1 MEQPP
6 KETLRQKDHS
16 ARAIWREAPSA
27 PTEGEFR
34 VHAPEQLSGPETD
47 WGQQCQGRTLL
58 TNVSRIG
65 HATHR
70 HYR

>member
-27 PTEGEFR
+27 PTEGN
-34 VHAPEQLSGPETD
+34 SGYTRRSSSQVPR
-47 WGQQCQGRTLL
+47 Q
-58 TNVSRIG
+58 IG
-65 HATHR
+65 GSNAKGER
-70 HYR
+70 C

>member
-34 VHAPEQLSGPETD
+34 VHAPE
-47 WGQQCQGRTLL
+47 
-58 TNVSRIG
+58 
-65 HATHR
+65 